1 MQDAGP
7 TGGAGG
13 SAGSAGAGMGGSGGS
28 SGSSGGDAGP
38 RDATID
44 TVPPMD
50 SRNEA
55 APCRAAGTITV
66 TNQGSLAYVIDGVS
80 NPTLTLCRGS
90 TYAFAVSTPGH
101 PFYIKTVAASG
112 TGNAYSTGVTGN
124 GASAGNVMFVVP
136 PSAPDPLYYVFSLHA
151 SMLGTIRI
159 VN

>member
-28 SGSSGGDAGP
+28 AGGDAGP
-38 RDATID
+38 PDATSD
-44 TVPPMD
+44 AVPPTD
-50 SRNEA
+50 GRNDA
-55 APCRAAGTITV
+55 APCRAAGTIMV
-66 TNQGSLAYVIDGVS
+66 TNQGSSAYVIDGVS

-90 TYAFAVSTPGH
+90 TYTFAVSTPGH
-101 PFYIKTVAASG
+101 PFYIKTVASSG
-112 TGNAYSTGVTGN
+112 TGNAYNTGVTAN
-124 GASAGNVMFVVP
+124 GASSGNVVFVVP
-136 PSAPDPLYYVFSLHA
+136 PSAPDPLYYVCSLHG